1 MANDSS
7 QEKTEQPTPK
17 RLREARKKGQV
28 FKSKDLEAVAIF
40 VGTFMAIAFTHH
52 NIAEQFKSFM
62 IEAFQTVGKKEITLD
77 MLYALGKSGLM
88 AVISASAPV
97 VVTAALIAGVV
108 GFLQVGP
115 VFSLDPLK
123 PQLKKLNALEN
134 FKNMFKPKQFME
146 LVKNIIK
153 IFVIFFLAYS
163 VIKGMIGSFL
173 QTVLIPIDASAK
185 LGGEVIVRFLV
196 RFMMIFM
203 AVATMDIF
211 LQRKDY
217 IKNLKMS
224 KDEVKREYKEDE
236 GDPHIKSHRRQM
248 HMEMAMGDVRGKVKN
263 ADAVVTNPTHI
274 AVAIKYDKSEMM
286 APQIVAKGQRLFAEF
301 IKEIAKENDVPIVR
315 NVPLAWALL
324 DLELDDEVPEKLYVA
339 VAEILSFV
347 YKLKEEKAGG
357 RTAARPQTPPQPQA
371 EPAKPKS
378 LPQLGNRQ

>member
-1 MANDSS
+1 MPETS
-7 QEKTEQPTPK
+7 QEKTEMPTPK

-28 FKSKDLEAVAIF
+28 FKSKDLDAVAVF
-40 VGTFMAIAFTHH
+40 VGAFMAIAFTHH
-52 NIAEQFKSFM
+52 YIAAEFKSFM
-62 IEAFQTVGKKEITLD
+62 VQAFQEVGNKDITLD
-77 MLYALGKSGLM
+77 VLYTLGKSGLFSM
-88 AVISASAPV
+88 IKACAPV
-97 VVTAALIAGVV
+97 ILTAAVVAGAV

-123 PQLKKLNALEN
+123 PQLKKLNAIEN
-134 FKNMFKPKQFME
+134 FKNMFKPKQFVE
-146 LVKNIIK
+146 LIKNVLK
-153 IFVIFFLAYS
+153 IVVIFFLAYW
-163 VIKGMIGSFL
+163 VIKGMLEPFL
-173 QTVLIPIDASAK
+173 MTVTVPIEGAAK
-185 LGGEVIVRFLV
+185 LGGDVILRFLV
-196 RFMMIFM
+196 RFMILFL
-203 AVATMDIF
+203 AVAAMDIF

-274 AVAIKYDKSEMM
+274 AVAIKYDKTEMM

-301 IKEIAKENDVPIVR
+301 IKEIAKESDVPIIR

-324 DLELDDEVPEKLYVA
+324 DLELDDEIPEKLYVA

-357 RTAARPQTPPQPQA
+357 RTAVKQEKPVPP
-371 EPAKPKS
+371 EPPKPRS
-378 LPQLGNRQ
+378 LPQLGGRT